1 MVVIIN
7 YGVGNMAS
15 LTNALRYLGIAHE
28 VASDAKSIANASRL
42 VLPGVGAFA
51 TGIGE
56 LKKRGLVAPILD
68 AIARPDT
75 RLFGICLGM
84 QLLFEG
90 SEEGGGE
97 PGLGILKGTV
107 RHLPAELGANV
118 PHVGFDSI
126 HFAAPSRL
134 SSGLKDGTDF
144 YFTHSYAVQDSIA
157 DGWSAWFQHG
167 SQRFLAAVER
177 DGVAGVQ
184 FHPEK
189 SQSNGL
195 KLLGNALC

>member
-28 VASDAKSIANASRL
+28 VTADAKAIGDASRL

-51 TGIGE
+51 AGMGE
-56 LKKRGLVAPILD
+56 LKKRGLVAPIMD
-68 AIARPDT
+68 AIARPET

-97 PGLGILKGTV
+97 AGLGLLKGTV
-107 RHLPAELGANV
+107 RHLPAEPGANV
-118 PHVGFDSI
+118 PHVGFDAI
-126 HFAAPSRL
+126 HFEAPSRL
-134 SSGLKDGTDF
+134 SNGLKDGTDF
-144 YFTHSYAVQDSIA
+144 YFTHSYALQEGIA

-167 SQRFLAAVER
+167 SGRFLAAVER
-177 DGVAGVQ
+177 DRVAGVQ